1 MRSGYTLPLWV
12 AAIVIVIILAAITG
26 CLGPGTA
33 APAASPDPV
42 STPLT
47 SVTGH
52 PPHYLP
58 LYTSSLVVMQ
68 KNLEM
73 QKGQLPGMTLSIPT
87 YLPEGFFFYS
97 GTLAQGYLI
106 APQSNDG
113 YCSFTYQRGED
124 EWVTLMERSR
134 DVRTC
139 PDKSE
144 FQGAE
149 AGSLLANKGATGE
162 LSWGGD
168 GWCYNLSGSVP
179 REELEKIA
187 ASVKPL
193 PYREGVIPPY
203 EYQPPAHPLVR
214 TFSVNRSSTT
224 NGVTVTVESL
234 TCTAELCAAKIRVGT
249 GSSPSLSPVPLVT
262 TMPPFGFSPNAEWR
276 VDDGRPLRTMPGG
289 GKRFNAT
296 SIHWDIEPLPETSRE
311 LSVTFSWVN
320 GIDGPWQISIP
331 LDNRSGSEQP
341 ATSWTEDTS

>member
-1 MRSGYTLPLWV
+1 MRTGCVLRMRS
-12 AAIVIVIILAAITG
+12 AAIILALFLVAMAG
-26 CLGPGTA
+26 CLEQRALP
-33 APAASPDPV
+33 PAASPEV
-42 STPLT
+42 AST
-47 SVTGH
+47 SVPLPAGH

-58 LYTSSLVVMQ
+58 LYTSSLIVMQ

-73 QKGQLPGMTLSIPT
+73 QKDQLPGMTLSTPT
-87 YLPEGFFFYS
+87 YLPEGFFFYF

-144 FQGAE
+144 FQVAE
-149 AGSLLANKGATGE
+149 AGSLLENKGATGE

-168 GWCYNLSGSVP
+168 GWCYSLSGSVP
-179 REELEKIA
+179 REDLEKIA
-187 ASVKPL
+187 ASVKPM

-249 GSSPSLSPVPLVT
+249 GSSPSVSPAPVVT
-262 TMPPFGFSPNAEWR
+262 TMPPVGSSPNAEWR
-276 VDDGRPLRTMPGG
+276 VDGGRPLRTMPGG
-289 GKRFNAT
+289 GKRFNTT

-311 LSVTFSWVN
+311 LSVTFSRVN
-320 GIDGPWQISIP
+320 GITGLWQVSIP
-331 LDNRSGSEQP
+331 LDNRSGSGQP
-341 ATSWTEDTS
+341 DTSRAGDSS